1 MVINEEL
8 NLSDAVLY
16 AWHPGT
22 MGGDALADILF
33 GKTTPGGK
41 LPVTFPKATG
51 QIPIY
56 YNHTNSGRPATGKE
70 KPLDEIPLNAK
81 QSVLGHSSYYL
92 DLGAQP
98 LFPFGYGLSYTSFE
112 YSDLKTDRTVLT
124 PGDTLSISVKVKN
137 MGQYKG
143 TEVVQLYVSDLF
155 GSVTRPVKELKG
167 FKRIELSPNEE
178 KMVEFELPS
187 YELAFWN
194 IDMRKVVEPGK
205 FKIMVGT
212 DSQNGLET
220 FFEVK

>member
-1 MVINEEL
+1 M
-8 NLSDAVLY
+8 
-16 AWHPGT
+16 
-22 MGGDALADILF
+22 
-33 GKTTPGGK
+33 
-41 LPVTFPKATG
+41 
-51 QIPIY
+51 
-56 YNHTNSGRPATGKE
+56 
-70 KPLDEIPLNAK
+70 DEIPLNAK

-137 MGQYKG
+137 TGQYKG

-178 KMVEFELPS
+178 KTVEFELPS

>member
-1 MVINEEL
+1 MSTKIQ
-8 NLSDAVLY
+8 LSFRVRQY
-16 AWHPGT
+16 AI
-22 MGGDALADILF
+22 AD
-33 GKTTPGGK
+33 GCT
-41 LPVTFPKATG
+41 
-51 QIPIY
+51 
-56 YNHTNSGRPATGKE
+56 
-70 KPLDEIPLNAK
+70 
-81 QSVLGHSSYYL
+81 
-92 DLGAQP
+92 
-98 LFPFGYGLSYTSFE
+98 
-112 YSDLKTDRTVLT
+112 
-124 PGDTLSISVKVKN
+124 
-137 MGQYKG
+137 YKG

-205 FKIMVGT
+205 FKIMIGT